1 MEFYI
6 HVNTFWEVFQSF
18 SRNIFLFTGNV
29 TLVHIMLPYSIC
41 STVDFPF
48 SEEGIFR
55 SDFNQRRTDIFP
67 ALPLINRSL
76 WSPSQRDLHPQL
88 PGSSPLRQQNALSQG
103 QRSSCQERWSD
114 GLSLHGEKCDQC
126 LHGKPPQSFITNA
139 PRSISSTPGA
149 SGLWLPFI
157 GRSVVRDREN
167 AKSDRGNLIAII

>member
-18 SRNIFLFTGNV
+18 LRNIFLFTGNV
-29 TLVHIMLPYSIC
+29 TLVRIMLPYSIC

-103 QRSSCQERWSD
+103 QRSSCQERWSVP
-114 GLSLHGEKCDQC
+114 SWRKM
-126 LHGKPPQSFITNA
+126 
-139 PRSISSTPGA
+139 
-149 SGLWLPFI
+149 
-157 GRSVVRDREN
+157 RSVSSWQTSSILYYKCAAKHFLYAGRVGVMAAFHRSVRR
-167 AKSDRGNLIAII
+167 SGS

>member
-29 TLVHIMLPYSIC
+29 TLVRIMLPYSIC

-55 SDFNQRRTDIFP
+55 SDFNQRRTDIFSTHSCLDRLRYDSRMP
-67 ALPLINRSL
+67 FLKVN
-76 WSPSQRDLHPQL
+76 DLHA
-88 PGSSPLRQQNALSQG
+88 R
-103 QRSSCQERWSD
+103 SD

>member
-29 TLVHIMLPYSIC
+29 TLVRIMLPYSIC

-76 WSPSQRDLHPQL
+76 RSPSQRDLHPQL

-103 QRSSCQERWSD
+103 QRSSCRERWSVPSWRNMRSVSSLQVL
-114 GLSLHGEKCDQC
+114 LS
-126 LHGKPPQSFITNA
+126 
-139 PRSISSTPGA
+139 PRSQMRREAFPLRRVRLGYGCLFRYPGRA
-149 SGLWLPFI
+149 SHPFPHL
-157 GRSVVRDREN
+157 S
-167 AKSDRGNLIAII
+167 A